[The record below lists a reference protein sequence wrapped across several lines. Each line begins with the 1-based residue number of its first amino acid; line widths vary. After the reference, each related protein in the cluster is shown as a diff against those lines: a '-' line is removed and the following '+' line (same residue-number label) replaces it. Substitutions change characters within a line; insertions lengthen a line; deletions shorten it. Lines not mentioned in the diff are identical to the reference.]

1 MSTFRDLAEV
11 LAEHGLFCSLCT
23 DRGRHYFF
31 TGMAGGEVDRS
42 HPTQVG
48 RALAQLGIEHM
59 AAYSPQAR
67 GRYVRSARCRID
79 CRTACAGGDLSRQH
93 LYRLVQNVPAI
104 ARGIRTNELVELS
117 VSGL

>member
-11 LAEHGLFCSLCT
+11 IAEHGLFCSLCT

-67 GRYVRSARCRID
+67 GRYVRSAAGSTAEELALAGICRAST
-79 CRTACAGGDLSRQH
+79 CTAWFKT
-93 LYRLVQNVPAI
+93 YRL
-104 ARGIRTNELVELS
+104 
-117 VSGL
+117 